1 MEIFYLA
8 IRGDVLSI
16 EVNLLKAT
24 VNEAAKLRNLLEEE
38 IVLGH
43 SKLVVDLSKC
53 THLDS
58 TFIGVL
64 VITYKK
70 LLANGGELK
79 LVEPLEPAKGLF
91 HLTGVSKVFDTFE
104 ADEDALWSFN
114 KEPKIR
120 EYALVQ

>member
-1 MEIFYLA
+1 MLSGFCWE
-8 IRGDVLSI
+8 VLY
-16 EVNLLKAT
+16 K
-24 VNEAAKLRNLLEEE
+24 
-38 IVLGH
+38 
-43 SKLVVDLSKC
+43 SKRLC

-91 HLTGVSKVFDTFE
+91 HLTGISKVFDTFE
-104 ADEDALWSFN
+104 VDVDALLSFN
-114 KEPKIR
+114 KEPNIR
-120 EYALVQ
+120 EYVLAQ